1 MISSNNSGLLFPIFI
16 QPSIKIFMELLKKM
30 FQFDTLSLIF
40 VALILLGVIPNIFYS
55 SGYLP
60 HIKRKMHYQLHY
72 FAFIFSMLG
81 VVVSANALVFLFFW
95 EVMSLTS
102 WQLILTEVEDTST
115 IKAARFYFIMTHFGF
130 VFLLLFFLIVT
141 DGELD
146 ISFVDMKAIA
156 TNFTYPTM
164 LFFFLLLGFLSKAG
178 AVPLHVWLPYAHP
191 AAPSPVSA
199 LMSGVMLKVALY
211 GMFRFLFDVLYP
223 WPLEWGIVILSLGAL
238 SSLVG
243 VLYALSEHDIK
254 ALLANHSI
262 ENIGIIL
269 IGFGMGMI
277 FDTLG
282 FHILSTFS
290 FIAALFH
297 IFNHMSFKSLL
308 FMSAGAVLHQ
318 THTKNMEKYGGLI
331 KTMPVTALTFLI
343 AAISI
348 SALPPSNGF
357 LSEWMIFQSM
367 LSSSHIDNISLKLA
381 IPFAIFALAM
391 TGGLAIACFV
401 KAYGITFLGLHRST
415 NAKHAHEVNFLM
427 KSGMVLM
434 ALVVI
439 SLMLFTPFYIEWFD
453 KVLLGLGHAS
463 VYAKIFPDGMWHM
476 HSVGINGGIVSP
488 LILLLS
494 LFGVT
499 TLMMLAYKVFGVKA
513 RVHNAWAC
521 GYKTSAKTQYTATG
535 FAGPI
540 RRFFNWLYKPDE
552 HFIKQTIAGHETK
565 FSSSHYEVH
574 VKPLF
579 EKIFYESV
587 AYTVNFISY
596 WVYRLAHFEQT
607 RYAAMIFNIMLT
619 VLFSYRVFSHEFS
632 WASFV
637 LEFIVMITSI
647 KILIIGDKK

>member
-1 MISSNNSGLLFPIFI
+1 
-16 QPSIKIFMELLKKM
+16 M
-30 FQFDTLSLIF
+30 FVFDWLSLIF
-40 VALILLGVIPNIFYS
+40 VALILLGAIPNIFYS

-60 HIKRKMHYQLHY
+60 HIERKLHYQLHY

-95 EVMSLTS
+95 ELMSLTS
-102 WQLILTEVEDTST
+102 WQLILTEVKEKAT
-115 IKAARFYFIMTHFGF
+115 IKAARFYFTMTHFGF
-130 VFLLLFFLIVT
+130 LFLLLFFLIVT
-141 DGELD
+141 DGDLTVG
-146 ISFVDMKAIA
+146 FAAMKLSASHFA
-156 TNFTYPTM
+156 YPTL

-191 AAPSPVSA
+191 QAPSPVSA
-199 LMSGVMLKVALY
+199 LMSGVMLKVAIY

-223 WPLEWGIVILSLGAL
+223 WPLEWGIVILTIGAL

-282 FHILSTFS
+282 LATLSSFA
-290 FIAALFH
+290 FIAAIFH
-297 IFNHMSFKSLL
+297 TFNHMSFKSLL
-308 FMSAGAVLHQ
+308 FMGAGSVLHQ

-331 KTMPVTALTFLI
+331 KAMPVTAFTFLI

-427 KSGMVLM
+427 RFGMILM
-434 ALVVI
+434 TLVVI
-439 SLMLFTPFYIEWFD
+439 SLMLFTPFYMQYFD
-453 KVLLGLGHAS
+453 KVMVSLGRAS
-463 VYAKIFPDGMWHM
+463 IYAKIFPNGVWNM

-494 LFGVT
+494 LGGVT
-499 TLMMLAYKVFGVKA
+499 AFIMFAYKVFGIKT
-513 RVHNAWAC
+513 RIHNSWAC

-540 RRFFNWLYKPDE
+540 RRLFDWLYKPEE
-552 HFIKQTIAGHETK
+552 HFSKQTIAGHETK
-565 FSSSHYEVH
+565 FDDSHYEVH

-579 EKIFYESV
+579 EKVFYTSIV
-587 AYTVNFISY
+587 KAVNFTSY

-607 RYAAMIFNIMLT
+607 RYAAMIFNIMLV
-619 VLFSYRVFSHEFS
+619 VLFSYRIFAHDFS
-632 WASFV
+632 WATFV
-637 LEFIVMITSI
+637 LEFFVMMISVR
-647 KILIIGDKK
+647 ILIIGDKK

>member
-1 MISSNNSGLLFPIFI
+1 
-16 QPSIKIFMELLKKM
+16 M
-30 FQFDTLSLIF
+30 FVFDTLSLVF
-40 VALILLGVIPNIFYS
+40 VALILLGSIPNIFYS

-60 HIKRKMHYQLHY
+60 HIERKMHYQIHY
-72 FAFIFSMLG
+72 FAFIASMLG

-95 EVMSLTS
+95 EIMSLSS
-102 WQLILTEVEDTST
+102 WQLILTEVEDKST
-115 IKAARFYFIMTHFGF
+115 IKAARFYFLMTHFGF
-130 VFLLLFFLIVT
+130 IFLLLFFLIVS
-141 DGELD
+141 DGNLELGF
-146 ISFVDMKAIA
+146 SAMQLIA
-156 TNFTYPTM
+156 SKFAYPSL

-178 AVPLHVWLPYAHP
+178 VVPLHVWLPYAHP

-199 LMSGVMLKVALY
+199 LMSGVMLKVAIY
-211 GMFRFLFDVLYP
+211 GMLRFLLDVLYP
-223 WPLEWGIVILSLGAL
+223 WPLEWGIIILSLGAL

-277 FDTLG
+277 FDTL
-282 FHILSTFS
+282 HLEVLSSFA

-297 IFNHMSFKSLL
+297 TFNHMSFKSLL

-331 KTMPVTALTFLI
+331 KAMPVTAFAFLI

-357 LSEWMIFQSM
+357 LSEWMIFQSL
-367 LSSSHIDNISLKLA
+367 LSSSHMENISLKLA

-415 NAKHAHEVNFLM
+415 NAKHATEVNFLM

-434 ALVVI
+434 AGVVL

-453 KVLLGLGHAS
+453 KVFVSLGRVS
-463 VYAKIFPDGMWHM
+463 VYAKIFPDGVWHM
-476 HSVGINGGIVSP
+476 HSLGIHGGMVSP
-488 LILLLS
+488 LVLLLS
-494 LFGVT
+494 LLT
-499 TLMMLAYKVFGVKA
+499 ITSLMLFAYKLFGVKT
-513 RVHNAWAC
+513 RVHKTWAC
-521 GYKTSAKTQYTATG
+521 GYTTSAKSQYSATG

-540 RRFFNWLYKPDE
+540 RRFFNWLYRPDE
-552 HFIKQTIAGHETK
+552 HFSKETIAGHETK
-565 FSSSHYEVH
+565 FTTSHYEVH
-574 VKPLF
+574 VQPLF
-579 EKIFYESV
+579 ERVFYQSI
-587 AYTVNFISY
+587 AKLTNYISY
-596 WVYRLAHFEQT
+596 WVYRLAHFEKT
-607 RYAAMIFNIMLT
+607 RYAAMIFNIMLL
-619 VLFSYRVFSHEFS
+619 VLFSYRLFSHEFS
-632 WASFV
+632 WA
-637 LEFIVMITSI
+637 LFIFEILVMMTSV

>member
-1 MISSNNSGLLFPIFI
+1 
-16 QPSIKIFMELLKKM
+16 M
-30 FQFDTLSLIF
+30 FLFDTLSIIF
-40 VALILLGVIPNIFYS
+40 VVLILLGAIPNLFYS

-60 HIKRKMHYQLHY
+60 HIERKMHYQLHY

-95 EVMSLTS
+95 ELMSLTS
-102 WQLILTEVEDTST
+102 WQLILTDTREQAT
-115 IKAARFYFIMTHFGF
+115 LPAARFYFIMTHFGF
-130 VFLLLFFLIVT
+130 LFLLLFFLIAT
-141 DGELD
+141 DGNLEID
-146 ISFVDMKAIA
+146 FTAMKTIA
-156 TNFTYPTM
+156 AYFAYPTL
-164 LFFFLLLGFLSKAG
+164 LFFFLILGFLSKAG
-178 AVPLHVWLPYAHP
+178 VVPLHVWLPYAHP
-191 AAPSPVSA
+191 QAPSPVSA
-199 LMSGVMLKVALY
+199 LMSGVMLKVAIY

-223 WPLEWGIVILSLGAL
+223 WPLEWGIVILTLGAL

-282 FHILSTFS
+282 LHTLSTFA

-297 IFNHMSFKSLL
+297 TFNHMSFKSLL
-308 FMSAGAVLHQ
+308 FMGAGSVLHQ

-331 KTMPVTALTFLI
+331 KVMPVTAFTFLI

-367 LSSSHIDNISLKLA
+367 LASSHIDNMSLKLA
-381 IPFAIFALAM
+381 IPFAVFALAM

-427 KSGMVLM
+427 KTGMVLM
-434 ALVVI
+434 GFVVV
-439 SLMLFTPFYIEWFD
+439 SLMLITPVYIEYFD
-453 KVLLGLGHAS
+453 KAMQTLGRAS
-463 VYAKIFPDGMWHM
+463 VYARIFPNEIWNM
-476 HSVGINGGIVSP
+476 HSVGTNGGIVSP
-488 LILLLS
+488 LVLLALLVGVTALLL
-494 LFGVT
+494 F
-499 TLMMLAYKVFGVKA
+499 AYKILGVKT
-513 RVHNAWAC
+513 RIHHAWAC
-521 GYKTSAKTQYTATG
+521 GYKTSQKTQYTATG

-540 RRFFNWLYKPDE
+540 RRFFNWLYNADE
-552 HFIKQTIAGHETK
+552 HITKQTVAGHATK
-565 FSSSHYEVH
+565 FDDSHYEVH

-579 EKIFYESV
+579 EKLLYLNTAKIVHY
-587 AYTVNFISY
+587 ISY
-596 WVYRLAHFEQT
+596 WVYRLAHFEKT
-607 RYAAMIFNIMLT
+607 RYAAMIFNMMLV
-619 VLFSYRVFSHEFS
+619 VLFSYRLFAHDFS
-632 WASFV
+632 WATFV
-637 LEFIVMITSI
+637 LEFFVMIISI
-647 KILIIGDKK
+647 RILIIGEKK

>member
-1 MISSNNSGLLFPIFI
+1 
-16 QPSIKIFMELLKKM
+16 M
-30 FQFDTLSLIF
+30 FLFDTLSLVF
-40 VALILLGVIPNIFYS
+40 VALILLGAIPNLFYS
-55 SGYLP
+55 TGYLP
-60 HIKRKMHYQLHY
+60 HIERKAHYQLHY

-95 EVMSLTS
+95 ELMSLTS
-102 WQLILTEVEDTST
+102 WQLILTEVKDKAT
-115 IKAARFYFIMTHFGF
+115 IKAALFYFIMTHFGF
-130 VFLLLFFLIVT
+130 LFLLLFFLIVT
-141 DGELD
+141 DGNLEID
-146 ISFVDMKAIA
+146 FASMKLIA
-156 TNFTYPTM
+156 SDFAYPTL
-164 LFFFLLLGFLSKAG
+164 LFFFLILGFLSKAG

-191 AAPSPVSA
+191 QAPSPVSA
-199 LMSGVMLKVALY
+199 LMSGVMLKVAIY

-223 WPLEWGIVILSLGAL
+223 WPLEWGIVILTLGAL
-238 SSLVG
+238 SSLIG

-282 FHILSTFS
+282 LRMLSTFA

-297 IFNHMSFKSLL
+297 TFNHMSFKSLL
-308 FMSAGAVLHQ
+308 FMGAGAVLHQ

-331 KTMPVTALTFLI
+331 KAMPVTALTFLI

-415 NAKHAHEVNFLM
+415 NAKHAYEVNFLM
-427 KSGMVLM
+427 KSGMILMTLVL
-434 ALVVI
+434 L
-439 SLMLFTPFYIEWFD
+439 SLMLFTPYYMEWFD
-453 KVLLGLGHAS
+453 KVFIGLGHAS
-463 VYAKIFPDGMWHM
+463 VYAKIFPDGIWNM
-476 HSVGINGGIVSP
+476 HSLGINGGIVSP
-488 LILLLS
+488 LILLFS
-494 LFGVT
+494 LLGVT
-499 TLMMLAYKVFGVKA
+499 LLMLLAYKVFGVKT
-513 RVHNAWAC
+513 RIHNAWAC
-521 GYKTSAKTQYTATG
+521 GYKTSQKTQYSATG

-552 HFIKQTIAGHETK
+552 HFEKQTIAGDETK
-565 FSSSHYEVH
+565 FDASHYEVH

-579 EKIFYESV
+579 EKVFYISI
-587 AYTVNFISY
+587 AKAVNYISY

-607 RYAAMIFNIMLT
+607 RYAAMIFNIMLV
-619 VLFSYRVFSHEFS
+619 VLFSYRIFAHDFS
-632 WASFV
+632 WATFV
-637 LEFIVMITSI
+637 LEFFVMMISV

>member
-1 MISSNNSGLLFPIFI
+1 MFLFD
-16 QPSIKIFMELLKKM
+16 K
-30 FQFDTLSLIF
+30 LSLIF
-40 VALILLGVIPNIFYS
+40 IALIVLGVIPNLFYS
-55 SGYLP
+55 SGYLS
-60 HIKRKMHYQLHY
+60 HIKRKAHYQIHY
-72 FAFIFSMLG
+72 FTFIFSMIG
-81 VVVSANALVFLFFW
+81 VVISANALIFLFFW
-95 EVMSLTS
+95 ELMSLTS
-102 WQLILTEVEDTST
+102 WQLILTQPKEKAT
-115 IKAARFYFIMTHFGF
+115 IKAAQFYFIMTHIGF
-130 VFLLLFFLIVT
+130 VFLLLFFLIITNGDMQMGFVQMKMVAS
-141 DGELD
+141 
-146 ISFVDMKAIA
+146 SFA
-156 TNFTYPTM
+156 YPTL
-164 LFFFLLLGFLSKAG
+164 LFFFLVLGFLSKAG

-191 AAPSPVSA
+191 QAPSPVSA
-199 LMSGVMLKVALY
+199 LMSGVMLKVAIY

-223 WPLEWGIVILSLGAL
+223 WPLEWGIVILTLGAL

-277 FDTLG
+277 FDTLAL
-282 FHILSTFS
+282 HTLSTFS

-297 IFNHMSFKSLL
+297 TFNHMSFKSLL
-308 FMSAGAVLHQ
+308 FMGAGSVLHQ

-331 KTMPVTALTFLI
+331 KSMPITAFTFLL

-367 LSSSHIDNISLKLA
+367 LSSSYINNIALKLA
-381 IPFAIFALAM
+381 ILFAIFALAM

-427 KSGMVLM
+427 KSGMILM
-434 ALVVI
+434 TLVVI
-439 SLMLFTPFYIEWFD
+439 SLMFFTPFYIEYFD
-453 KVLLGLGHAS
+453 KVLVGLGRAS
-463 VYAKIFPDGMWHM
+463 IYVKIFPNGIWNM

-494 LFGVT
+494 LVSVT
-499 TLMMLAYKVFGVKA
+499 GFILFAYKIFGVKT
-513 RVHNAWAC
+513 RMHNSWAC
-521 GYKTSAKTQYTATG
+521 GYKTSRKTQYTATG

-552 HFIKQTIAGHETK
+552 HFKKHIIAGHETK
-565 FSSSHYEVH
+565 FDTSNYEVH

-579 EKIFYESV
+579 EKVFYLSV
-587 AYTVNFISY
+587 AKSVNYISY
-596 WVYRLAHFEQT
+596 WIYRLAHFEQT
-607 RYAAMIFNIMLT
+607 RYGAMIFNIMLV
-619 VLFSYRVFSHEFS
+619 VLFSYRIFSHNFS
-632 WASFV
+632 WATFV
-637 LEFIVMITSI
+637 LEFFVMMISV

>member
-1 MISSNNSGLLFPIFI
+1 
-16 QPSIKIFMELLKKM
+16 M
-30 FQFDTLSLIF
+30 FVFDTLSLIF
-40 VALILLGVIPNIFYS
+40 VALILLGAVPNIFYS

-60 HIKRKMHYQLHY
+60 HIERKMHYQLHY
-72 FAFIFSMLG
+72 FAFIISMLG

-95 EVMSLTS
+95 ELMSLTS
-102 WQLILTEVEDTST
+102 WQLILTETKEQAT

-130 VFLLLFFLIVT
+130 LFLLLFFLIVT
-141 DGELD
+141 DGDLE
-146 ISFVDMKAIA
+146 ISFAQMKLAA
-156 TNFTYPTM
+156 SHFAYPTL

-191 AAPSPVSA
+191 QAPSPVSA
-199 LMSGVMLKVALY
+199 LMSGVMLKVAIY

-223 WPLEWGIVILSLGAL
+223 WPLEWGIVILTVGAL
-238 SSLVG
+238 SSLIG

-277 FDTLG
+277 FDTLQLPT
-282 FHILSTFS
+282 LSTFA

-297 IFNHMSFKSLL
+297 TFNHMSFKSLL
-308 FMSAGAVLHQ
+308 FMGAGSVLHQ

-331 KTMPVTALTFLI
+331 KAMPVTALTFLI

-381 IPFAIFALAM
+381 IPFAIFSLAM

-434 ALVVI
+434 TFVVL
-439 SLMLFTPFYIEWFD
+439 SLMLFTPYYMEWFD
-453 KVLLGLGHAS
+453 KVFVGLGRAS
-463 VYAKIFPDGMWHM
+463 IYTKIFPEGIWHM

-488 LILLLS
+488 LILLFS
-494 LFGVT
+494 LLGVT
-499 TLMMLAYKVFGVKA
+499 AFMMFAYRIFGIKT
-513 RVHNAWAC
+513 RIHNSWAC
-521 GYKTSAKTQYTATG
+521 GYKTSQKTQYSATG

-552 HFIKQTIAGHETK
+552 HFLKQTIAGHETK
-565 FSSSHYEVH
+565 FDASHYEVH

-579 EKIFYESV
+579 EKVFYINI
-587 AYTVNFISY
+587 AKAVNYISY

-607 RYAAMIFNIMLT
+607 RYAAMIFNILLV
-619 VLFSYRVFSHEFS
+619 VLFSYRIFAHNFS
-632 WASFV
+632 WATFV
-637 LEFIVMITSI
+637 LEFFVMMISV